1 MSNTTI
7 KKCYNIS
14 IMILKTI
21 PIVAQPQPCLS
32 LFLYH
37 S

>member
-21 PIVAQPQPCLS
+21 PIVAKPQPHLS
-32 LFLYH
+32 QFLYY